1 MYLTPYFQADH
12 DHITITPEQGSA
24 FAKQV
29 ANDFNPLHDADS
41 RRFCVPGDLL
51 FALNLAWY
59 GLSQTMRFD
68 YTGMVGKGVA
78 LVFPPSGPT
87 QAQFDICD
95 PQGKAYLKVTRQGEI
110 THDMALI
117 EAFTRAYVAFS
128 GQSFPHILVPLME
141 KHQVMIHPDKPMVI
155 YENMAFD
162 FDQLDAQQ
170 LNLQLGEST
179 LEMKGKRGLVRINF
193 EIMDGTRRLGSG
205 YKTMVLS
212 GLRPYEKQGVDAL
225 IERYEAAKNSYMP

>member
-1 MYLTPYFQADH
+1 MYLAPFFQADH
-12 DHITITPEQGSA
+12 DIITITPEQGSA

-59 GLSQTMRFD
+59 GLSQRMTFN
-68 YTGMVGKGVA
+68 YTGMVGKGVD
-78 LVFPPSGPT
+78 LVFPLTGP
-87 QAQFDICD
+87 AEDAFDICD
-95 PQGKAYLKVTRQGEI
+95 RQGKPYLSISREGEVTQ
-110 THDMALI
+110 DMDLI

-128 GQSFPHILVPLME
+128 GQSFPHILVPLMQ

-162 FDQLDAQQ
+162 FDRFDAEK
-170 LNLQLGEST
+170 LGLKLGESA

-193 EIMDGTRRLGSG
+193 DIVDGERCIGSG

-212 GLRPYEKQGVDAL
+212 SLRPYEQSGVDKL
-225 IERYEAAKNSYMP
+225 IERYEAAKTAYIH